1 MKNRYG
7 SRNFRYKGYFVDI
20 VGKNAKVI
28 KVYIRSQ
35 LEDLVN
41 DQISLK
47 EYMDPFAGSERGNR
61 QKKTAVHSGCL

>member
-7 SRNFRYKGYFVDI
+7 SRNFQYKGYFADT

-28 KVYIRSQ
+28 KAYIRNQ

-47 EYMDPFAGSERGNR
+47 EYMDPFAGSEREGEQAKENSR
-61 QKKTAVHSGCL
+61 S

>member
-7 SRNFRYKGYFVDI
+7 SRNFRYKGYFADT

-28 KVYIRSQ
+28 QAYIRNQ

-47 EYMDPFAGSERGNR
+47 EYMDPFAGSERGSR